1 MYNSLRRGLGF
12 TPTKKIEN
20 LDKIYLTGN
29 LSIENKEKI
38 KKIKKSAKNIFNSNF
53 TNKKRKNIVIK
64 SAENQILEIT
74 KKHDNN
80 RKNKV

>member
-38 KKIKKSAKNIFNSNF
+38 KKIKKSAKNIFNSKLVF
-53 TNKKRKNIVIK
+53 LIFIKIKFIPLNIGYHI
-64 SAENQILEIT
+64 
-74 KKHDNN
+74 
-80 RKNKV
+80 